1 LYLYLLYGCSKML
14 LYLSLFSILVSI
26 LLAIYNWRI
35 NKNALLVS
43 GIFIIFSTYTITHY
57 FTVYSKSDFWLAVF
71 YANFSPLWYLP
82 GPLLF
87 FYVRSTLRDTK
98 AIKSWKDYLHFLPFL
113 IHTIGIIPYLFGS
126 FLNKVEVATNIH
138 ADLNYVL
145 IHQINAFYEPKIAFI
160 SRPLFVILYAIYC
173 FYLLIRYK
181 RKQHN
186 SESKTENQ
194 ITISYKWLWILT
206 GSLFAVCA
214 GFLSLTLSLL
224 DKSVSTLLIDSVP
237 AHLISGILFFLFPT
251 CLILFFPKVLY
262 GMPAIQLN
270 KKTKKPKKNTVII
283 DNDPFTEVAEQMIA
297 YFKDEKPYLNPEFEI
312 SDLSIALQ
320 IPQHHIAYCFSSI
333 LDTKFTS
340 YRTKMRVD
348 FAKVLLREG
357 AADTLSI
364 DGIGAKSGFPSRSSF
379 YASFKSETGMT
390 PSQYLE
396 SL

>member
-1 LYLYLLYGCSKML
+1 ML

-98 AIKSWKDYLHFLPFL
+98 AIKSLKDYLHFIPFL
-113 IHTIGIIPYLFGS
+113 IHLVGIIPYLCSS
-126 FLNKVEVATNIH
+126 FADKMQVAALIH
-138 ADLNYVL
+138 ADLNHVV
-145 IHQINAFYEPKIAFI
+145 IHQINSFYVPKIAFI
-160 SRPLFVILYAIYC
+160 SRPLFVILYALYC

-181 RKQHN
+181 RKQHTV
-186 SESKTENQ
+186 ESKTENQ

-214 GFLSLTLSLL
+214 GFLSLTLNLVDTSI
-224 DKSVSTLLIDSVP
+224 STLLIDSVP
-237 AHLISGILFFLFPT
+237 AHFISGILFFLFPT

-262 GMPAIQLN
+262 GMPTVLVST
-270 KKTKKPKKNTVII
+270 KTKKPRKNTVII
-283 DNDPFTEVAEQMIA
+283 DNDPFNEVAEQMIA
-297 YFKDEKPYLNPEFEI
+297 YFKEEKPYLNPEFEI

-340 YRTKMRVD
+340 YRTKMRVEY
-348 FAKVLLREG
+348 AKEMLSQGL
-357 AADTLSI
+357 ADTLSI
-364 DGIGAKSGFPSRSSF
+364 DGIGSKSGFPSRSNF
-379 YASFKSETGMT
+379 YASFKAETGMT

-396 SL
+396 NLA